1 VALDVLDGRSPA
13 IRLFK
18 VAAKAASKRD
28 VCAGL
33 VTRDR
38 ELEFSIWAFCGSR
51 PNVEGDLRVRAGEK
65 KSLSI
70 FLGELPPF
78 GERSLGVSARRDE
91 IGIIFL
97 APKESHYGSRF

>member
-1 VALDVLDGRSPA
+1 
-13 IRLFK
+13 
-18 VAAKAASKRD
+18 
-28 VCAGL
+28 
-33 VTRDR
+33 
-38 ELEFSIWAFCGSR
+38 
-51 PNVEGDLRVRAGEK
+51 VRAGEK